1 MRVFGVLLK
10 KELRE
15 LMTPLVLLPL
25 VLTMGIFWGIGRLG
39 SAETERLNETKTAV
53 SVLNQDGSSASDQ
66 VVQALETAG
75 LSVHII
81 AKDTT
86 ADAALTIAR
95 KDHAAA
101 LVIIPELF
109 GSRLAGGTSVS
120 LERYAILRSLS
131 MRASDEVQRVDAV
144 LAATNATFSD
154 SLISRTSTIAPEVL
168 KQPLRTNEHVVIGDR
183 TAAVTLAQVAARIQE
198 QTFFIPLILFVVIV
212 FASQLIATSIASE
225 KENKTLETLLS
236 APVSRQAIIGAKLV
250 AAGLLAL
257 GFAVVYMVGFRSY
270 VTGLSGGAVG
280 AATTTLPAFAELGLN
295 FTVGAYALLGATLFL
310 GILIALSLALILG
323 AFAEDVK
330 GIQAVITPLMVM
342 LIIPYFLV
350 MFFDVSALSPV
361 ARWLVYAIPF
371 SHSFLAPQAIIFH
384 DYLPILWGMVYQAV
398 VLVILIAAASRI
410 FSSDAIVT
418 MKLNLKPKKF
428 SLFSKS

>member
-75 LSVHII
+75 LSVRTI

-86 ADAALTIAR
+86 ADAALAIAR

-154 SLISRTSTIAPEVL
+154 SLISRTSTIAPDVL

-280 AATTTLPAFAELGLN
+280 TATTTLPAFAELGLN